1 MDIQKA
7 TTIAKGVAQIVVP
20 MAASFVAKRAID
32 VNLPAAEN
40 LAIRML
46 YAIGSNSIGTL
57 VAEKSIKAVE
67 NEIDSFAESY
77 SKVKEQLNE
86 HQ

>member
-7 TTIAKGVAQIVVP
+7 TAIAKGVAQVVVP

-32 VNLPAAEN
+32 VNLPIAEN
-40 LAIRML
+40 LFVRMF

-57 VAEKSIKAVE
+57 VAEKSLKSVE
-67 NEIDSFAESY
+67 NYIDELAESY
-77 SKVKEQLNE
+77 SQVKEQLNE

>member
-7 TTIAKGVAQIVVP
+7 TSIAKGIAQVVVP

-32 VNLPAAEN
+32 VNLPVAEN
-40 LAIRML
+40 LVVRMF

-57 VAEKSIKAVE
+57 VAEKSLKSVE
-67 NEIDSFAESY
+67 NYIDELAESY
-77 SKVKEQLNE
+77 SQVKEQLNE
-86 HQ
+86 RQ

>member
-7 TTIAKGVAQIVVP
+7 TAIAKGIAQVVVP

-32 VNLPAAEN
+32 VNLPVAKN
-40 LAIRML
+40 LVVRMF

-57 VAEKSIKAVE
+57 VAEKSLKSVE
-67 NEIDSFAESY
+67 NYIDELAESY
-77 SKVKEQLNE
+77 SQVKEQLNE
-86 HQ
+86 RQ

>member
-20 MAASFVAKRAID
+20 MAASLVTRRAID

-40 LAIRML
+40 LIIRMT
-46 YAIGSNSIGTL
+46 YAIGSMSVGTL
-57 VAEKSIKAVE
+57 VAEKSLKAVE
-67 NEIDSFAESY
+67 NDIDSFAESY